1 MPKDTKKDTQKSP
14 LNSAYAKYSG
24 IGIQMFAIIGVG
36 AFAGVKLDEYLGNDN
51 NLYTIIF
58 SLVAVF
64 AAMFYVIRQ
73 ILKMSK
79 DED

>member
-1 MPKDTKKDTQKSP
+1 MSKKSKKEHPKNL

-24 IGIQMFAIIGVG
+24 IGIQMFAIIGIG
-36 AFAGVKLDEYLGNDN
+36 AFIGVKLDDYLENTN

-79 DED
+79 EDE

>member
-1 MPKDTKKDTQKSP
+1 MSKDRKKEPQKSP

-36 AFAGVKLDEYLGNDN
+36 AFAGVKLDDYLGNDN
-51 NLYTIIF
+51 NLYTIIL
-58 SLVAVF
+58 SLIAVF
-64 AAMFYVIRQ
+64 AAMFYVIRS

-79 DED
+79 EDE